1 MNTEEIVRQLQAERS
16 RLDQAIQALQGGS
29 VPKKRGRKP
38 GSTNAAAA
46 AQPTPQTP
54 RRRGRPPLTP
64 AQKKRLSEQMKK
76 RWAERKAASGKK

>member
-1 MNTEEIVRQLQAERS
+1 MNIEEIVLQLQAERG
-16 RLDQAIQALQGGS
+16 RLDQAIQALQGTN

-38 GSTNAAAA
+38 GSTNAV
-46 AQPTPQTP
+46 QQTDSNPTAP

-76 RWAERKAASGKK
+76 RWAERKK

>member
-16 RLDQAIQALQGGS
+16 RLDQAIQALQGGN

-38 GSTNAAAA
+38 GSTNATA
-46 AQPTPQTP
+46 AQSTPEAP

-76 RWAERKAASGKK
+76 RWAERKAASSKK

>member
-16 RLDQAIQALQGGS
+16 RLDQAIQALQGGN

-38 GSTNAAAA
+38 GSTNATA
-46 AQPTPQTP
+46 AQSTPQTP